1 MSVSAHF
8 RMVLECGQKWSMCG
22 FSAAGK
28 GLWVIL
34 GGRKESMGDFSAT
47 RNCLWAIF
55 RRPEKGLR
63 AISKRPERVYERFLT
78 LFPLNTLNILNIL
91 NPLGNF
97 KYFRY
102 VIEVVKVKNS
112 RRTCHHREVPR
123 PHSAPEIGTVCELR
137 CVFSSRSAPPTHQAQ
152 SELL

>member
-1 MSVSAHF
+1 M
-8 RMVLECGQKWSMCG
+8 
-22 FSAAGK
+22 
-28 GLWVIL
+28 IL

-102 VIEVVKVKNS
+102 VIEVVKV
-112 RRTCHHREVPR
+112 
-123 PHSAPEIGTVCELR
+123 
-137 CVFSSRSAPPTHQAQ
+137 
-152 SELL
+152 